1 MPNRRFTRQ
10 LLMSAHRRAMAA
22 AYDFGFRPAPTLR
35 RVQAAARVTQVR
47 SPGPSRHWRVRIR
60 PVELP
65 HDSLTPPKALR
76 DCNHDVSAGDAYE
89 ARAAAWNAWVD
100 QVCNETRLR
109 PAHVG
114 S

>member
-1 MPNRRFTRQ
+1 MPNRRFSRQ
-10 LLMSAHRRAMAA
+10 LLTTAHRREMAA
-22 AYDFGFRPAPTLR
+22 AYDAGFRPAPTLR
-35 RVQAAARVTQVR
+35 QVQAAARVTQVM
-47 SPGPSRHWRVRIR
+47 HWRVRIR

-65 HDSLTPPKALR
+65 HDSLTPPRALR

-89 ARAAAWNAWVD
+89 AHAAAWNAWVD

-109 PAHVG
+109 PAHAG